1 MGQLSTYLFGHNKV
15 FGLVRLFYLGAE
27 ANVPTWYESIVLLI
41 CAILLAIIALTKK
54 RNNDKYRF
62 HWSAL
67 SIFFLYLSID
77 EAAQIHELFNI
88 FLYSFS
94 SYRILHFPWVL
105 IGILFVIIFITVY
118 MRFLINLP
126 KNIRFLFILA
136 GVFFVSGSLIMELAG
151 GWYEFSNGKENL
163 AYAMIST
170 VEESLEMI
178 GAAFFVYTLLIYMSL
193 YLKEE
198 VIFLFQEEN
207 DSTDK

>member
-1 MGQLSTYLFGHNKV
+1 
-15 FGLVRLFYLGAE
+15 
-27 ANVPTWYESIVLLI
+27 
-41 CAILLAIIALTKK
+41 
-54 RNNDKYRF
+54 
-62 HWSAL
+62 
-67 SIFFLYLSID
+67 
-77 EAAQIHELFNI
+77 
-88 FLYSFS
+88 
-94 SYRILHFPWVL
+94 
-105 IGILFVIIFITVY
+105 